1 MANKNLT
8 DLTARTATADTDLI
22 HVSSGG
28 VDYKQTKANFCKFS
42 ETTYTGSNAI
52 TLDPAHTNA
61 SVSNF
66 SIFKKGSNCVI
77 RFQVGSIDL
86 ASGQTYIGTIRSG
99 CRPPFSAFAAA
110 FIGGSGDVGTLC
122 RILINSS
129 GDTYIYAPNAASGT
143 TIRASVSYPIPD

>member
-42 ETTYTGSNAI
+42 ENTYTGSNAI
-52 TLDPAHTNA
+52 TLHAAHTNA
-61 SVSNF
+61 DIASFN
-66 SIFKKGSNCVI
+66 IFKKGSNCVI

-86 ASGQTYIGTIRSG
+86 DSGQTYIGLIRSG
-99 CRPPFSAFAAA
+99 CRPPFSVFAAA
-110 FIGGSGDVGTLC
+110 FIGSSAGVGTLC

-129 GDTYIYAPNAASGT
+129 GEAYIYAANAASST